1 MPSPEGGYARIL
13 RHFFLSFL
21 FFILNILCGER
32 LDSPQHQEN
41 HFNKSVVSMRPVI
54 SVQMFVYPF
63 FPTQHSRGKN
73 FKLVRAAQLS

>member
-1 MPSPEGGYARIL
+1 MRA
-13 RHFFLSFL
+13 FFDTSFFL
-21 FFILNILCGER
+21 FFFSFLTFCVASER

-63 FPTQHSRGKN
+63 FPAQHSRGKN